1 MIQKYNRSPLTAR
14 MKYIADLHIHSPFS
28 RATSKAGTLEG
39 LFAWARVKGIHVVGT
54 GDFTHPGWFSQL
66 KKLLEPAE
74 YGFFR
79 LKNQTVP
86 LALPGVHPE
95 DIPTRFVLSAEISSI
110 YKRHGK
116 VRKVHNLLYV
126 PDFASAERINST
138 LAGIGNIEADGR
150 PIMGLD
156 SRDLLEILLEEAPE
170 GFLVPAHI
178 WTPWFSLFGSKS
190 GFDTIEE
197 CYGDLSEHV
206 FALETGLSSDPD
218 MNRRISALD
227 RFALISN
234 SDCHSPAKLG
244 REANIFHAD
253 FSYTGLRGALRNPL
267 AGGLAATIEF
277 YPEEGKYHCDGHRKC
292 QVCLEPAET
301 RKLNDTCPVCGTPL
315 TIGVLHRVMAL
326 ADRNQPQYP
335 PGSPSV
341 HSLVPLPEIL
351 GEILGVGPGSKR
363 VTELYA
369 RVISRFGS
377 EFNLFLATPTAEIS
391 KLSPVLAEAVERVR
405 NNRVIRQPGYDG
417 EFGVIRVFAPDE
429 LAGLAGQISLF
440 SGKNPGRKKNPAPD
454 PQPLPETKP
463 PLPRQEKAVSME
475 INPEQQ
481 SAVACEA
488 EKILVTA
495 GPGTGKTFTLVTR
508 INHLVTN
515 LGADPGRMVAISF
528 TNRAAGELRQRLLR
542 ELGDGA
548 SSLQTETFH
557 GFCLEWLRRH
567 TPGLAVLGDEER
579 DLYIRKTFPRLSRDE
594 QNLLGKEL
602 AMYHDGLNRGT
613 AGANR
618 ALSEPAKDYLASLAA
633 NNVMDLDLVVPHFLA
648 LLRDNNDFRARV
660 LERLDFLFVDE
671 FQDLNHP
678 QYELVLLLAEKAR
691 LFAIGDPNQAIY
703 GFRGSSLDYFRTF
716 SRLPGVVTLTLI
728 RNYRSAPAIVH
739 GATAVIRRNRHSGN
753 TELLTESTSPAVIE
767 LHTADSAR
775 TEAEFVVRRIE
786 EILGGI
792 STFSLNSGRAGD
804 ASSTRSFADI
814 AILVRLRQVAGII
827 SEALARRGIPFQIVG
842 ATPFY
847 MLPGLRAI
855 SHHLQASDDE
865 GTLADFL
872 TLLKE
877 LPGIGA
883 TTLTLLEKILPVRSP
898 DFFSAAAGCSLPA
911 RAAKIIRTTH
921 DNIRDFRQATPKEG
935 IAAPLA
941 RLMARLRIDPAGEDA
956 VRLLALAGVFGAN
969 LTAFLTHL
977 RQNARA
983 SVYDERAEAVAIMTM
998 HAAKGLE
1005 FPVVFLAG
1013 LEEEIIPCTIGP
1025 QHSDEEE
1032 ERRIFYVAMTR
1043 SKETL
1048 ILSCAAGR
1056 TIFQRSAIRPV
1067 SRFIREIPG
1076 ALIARTS
1083 SRGKKREKTG
1093 HAQMT
1098 LF

>member
-1 MIQKYNRSPLTAR
+1 

-28 RATSKAGTLEG
+28 RATSKTGTLEG

-86 LALPGVHPE
+86 LALPGIHPE
-95 DIPTRFVLSAEISSI
+95 DIPSRFVLSAEISSI

-126 PDFASAERINST
+126 PDFSSAERINST

-150 PIMGLD
+150 PILGLD
-156 SRDLLEILLEEAPE
+156 SRDLLEILLEKAPE

-190 GFDTIEE
+190 GFDAIEE

-244 REANIFHAD
+244 REANIFHTD
-253 FSYTGLRGALRNPL
+253 FNYTGLSNALRTPL

-301 RKLNDTCPVCGTPL
+301 RKLNETCPVCGAPL
-315 TIGVLHRVMAL
+315 TIGVLHRVLAL
-326 ADRNQPQYP
+326 ADRNQPHYP

-341 HSLVPLPEIL
+341 HSLIPLPEIL
-351 GEILGVGPGSKR
+351 GEILGVGPGSKS
-363 VTELYA
+363 VMELYA
-369 RVISRFGS
+369 RVIGRFGS
-377 EFNLFLATPTAEIS
+377 EFNLFLATPIAEIS
-391 KLSPVLAEAVERVR
+391 RLSPVLAEAVQRVR
-405 NNRVIRQPGYDG
+405 DNRVIRQPGYDG

-440 SGKNPGRKKNPAPD
+440 SGKSPGRKKNPASA
-454 PQPLPETKP
+454 PLPLPAAKT
-463 PLPRQEKAVSME
+463 PLPRQEKTAPME

-481 SAVACEA
+481 SAIACEA
-488 EKILVTA
+488 EKILVAA
-495 GPGTGKTFTLVTR
+495 GPGTGKTFTLVAR
-508 INHLVTN
+508 ISHLVTE
-515 LGADPGRMVAISF
+515 LGADPGKMVAISF
-528 TNRAAGELRQRLLR
+528 TNRAAGELRQRLLQK
-542 ELGDGA
+542 LGDGA
-548 SSLQTETFH
+548 GSLQADTFH
-557 GFCLEWLRRH
+557 GFCLDWLRRDSPDL
-567 TPGLAVLGDEER
+567 TVLGDEARE
-579 DLYIRKTFPRLSRDE
+579 LYVRKTFPRLSMDE
-594 QNLLGKEL
+594 QHLLGREL
-602 AMYHDGLNRGT
+602 AVYHEALNRGT
-613 AGANR
+613 ADADQ
-618 ALSEPAKDYLASLAA
+618 ALSKPARDYLASLGK
-633 NNVMDLDLVVPHFLA
+633 NDVMDLDLVVPHFLA
-648 LLRDNNDFRARV
+648 LLRDNIDFRARV

-691 LFAIGDPNQAIY
+691 LFVIGDANQAIY
-703 GFRGSSLDYFRTF
+703 GFRGSSLDYFRAF
-716 SRLPGVVTLTLI
+716 SQLPGVVTLALI

-739 GATAVIRRNRHSGN
+739 GATAVIRRNRHSGD
-753 TELLTESTSPAVIE
+753 TELLAESASPAVIE
-767 LHTADSAR
+767 LHTAGSAR
-775 TEAEFVVRRIE
+775 DEAEFVARRIE
-786 EILGGI
+786 EILGGT
-792 STFSLNSGRAGD
+792 SSFSLHSGRAGNT
-804 ASSTRSFADI
+804 SSTRSFADI
-814 AILVRLRQVAGII
+814 AILVRLRPVAETIA
-827 SEALARRGIPFQIVG
+827 EALAQRGIPFQLVG

-847 MLPGLRAI
+847 MLPGLRII
-855 SHHLQASDDE
+855 SRHLQAGDDE
-865 GTLADFL
+865 STLADFL
-872 TLLKE
+872 LLLKDI
-877 LPGIGA
+877 PGIGA
-883 TTLTLLEKILPVRSP
+883 DTLTLLEEALPVRSP

-911 RAAKIIRTTH
+911 RVAKIIRTTH
-921 DNIRDFRQATPKEG
+921 ESIRDFRQATPQEG
-935 IAAPLA
+935 IATPLT
-941 RLMARLRIDPAGEDA
+941 RLMARLRIDPAEEHA
-956 VRLLALAGVFGAN
+956 ARFLALAGVFGAD
-969 LTAFLTHL
+969 LKAFLAHL
-977 RQNARA
+977 RQNART
-983 SVYDERAEAVAIMTM
+983 SVYDDRAEAVAIMTM

-1013 LEEEIIPCTIGP
+1013 LEEEIIPCTIARL
-1025 QHSDEEE
+1025 HSDEEE

-1043 SKETL
+1043 SRETL

-1056 TIFQRSAIRPV
+1056 TIFHQSAIRPV
-1067 SRFIREIPG
+1067 SRFVREIPG

-1083 SRGKKREKTG
+1083 SRGKKQKKTG
-1093 HAQMT
+1093 HAQTT